1 MSSVYC
7 ISVHFTQATSRKS
20 KGFRALPEETSST
33 ALGIRVQD
41 SVIGIPK
48 TSQAPEVASG
58 VTPSRTRQHLLPAP
72 RLDSTG
78 GSERIPLM
86 EDDKFTCHAG
96 EKNLCRQRLY
106 VLTAADAEDGRHRN
120 PIRPASFCSM
130 GSDTK
135 A

>member
-58 VTPSRTRQHLLPAP
+58 VTPSSTKQHVLPAP
-72 RLDSTG
+72 RLDPTG
-78 GSERIPLM
+78 GSGQLPVI
-86 EDDKFTCHAG
+86 DDDQSTWPG
-96 EKNLCRQRLY
+96 
-106 VLTAADAEDGRHRN
+106 AD
-120 PIRPASFCSM
+120 
-130 GSDTK
+130 K
-135 A
+135 Q